1 MSLKK
6 LDYLT
11 IKQLQKLH
19 DLKSGR
25 NAYRVMK
32 QLEPYLNS
40 FYEGQNIYYLNS
52 NGREVVSSDK
62 VRKKITNVNHYLIR
76 NDLYIA
82 LGCPSTW
89 RNEIKIISRS
99 KKGDMTVV
107 SDAHFIIDKKHY
119 IVEIDNMQKMNKN
132 RAKIDKYR
140 RLIER
145 NSFGSMPK
153 LIWVTTTT
161 YRQKKLLEL
170 CDGLDIKV
178 YLNTDLH

>member
-1 MSLKK
+1 
-6 LDYLT
+6 
-11 IKQLQKLH
+11 
-19 DLKSGR
+19 
-25 NAYRVMK
+25 
-32 QLEPYLNS
+32 
-40 FYEGQNIYYLNS
+40 
-52 NGREVVSSDK
+52 
-62 VRKKITNVNHYLIR
+62 
-76 NDLYIA
+76 
-82 LGCPSTW
+82 
-89 RNEIKIISRS
+89 
-99 KKGDMTVV
+99 MTVV